1 MPAERKRAGVL
12 LDRDGVLVQLVWR
25 AGRWVSPR
33 QLEEFALLPGAAAAI
48 ARLRAAGLPVIV
60 VTNQPDLARGLLAPQ
75 TLAEMNRKL
84 TAQLGVDAIY
94 ICPHEDA
101 DGCACRKPRPGLLL
115 AAARDFAL
123 DLRRSFLVG
132 DSWRD
137 LAAGR
142 AVGCMTVRVASPARE
157 AESAQADFSASGI
170 GAAAALILRT
180 LRPPAAQRSMA
191 HCATDRT
198 VRRGSCRLWRSRSMS
213 WAARPGRE
221 KGNSRGRTDH
231 RG

>member
-1 MPAERKRAGVL
+1 MPVERKRAGVL
-12 LDRDGVLVQLVWR
+12 LDRDGVLVRLVWR

-33 QLEEFALLPGAAAAI
+33 RLEEFALLPGAAAAL
-48 ARLRAAGLPVIV
+48 AQLRAAGLPVIV

-84 TAQLGVDAIY
+84 AAQLGVEAIY
-94 ICPHEDA
+94 VCPHDDA

-123 DLRRSFLVG
+123 DLSRSFLVG

-142 AVGCMTVRVASPARE
+142 AAGCMTVRVASPAQE
-157 AESAQADFSASGI
+157 AESAWADFSAAGI

-180 LRPPAAQRSMA
+180 LRRQSARRSTA
-191 HCATDRT
+191 
-198 VRRGSCRLWRSRSMS
+198 RGTTER
-213 WAARPGRE
+213 AARRSSCNPWV
-221 KGNSRGRTDH
+221 H
-231 RG
+231 RSIC